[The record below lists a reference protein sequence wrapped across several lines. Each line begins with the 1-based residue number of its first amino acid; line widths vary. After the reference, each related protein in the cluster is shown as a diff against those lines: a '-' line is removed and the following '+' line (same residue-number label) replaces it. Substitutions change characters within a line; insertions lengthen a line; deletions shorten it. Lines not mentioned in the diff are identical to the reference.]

1 MTTTNDFGL
10 ADGVYANDYAIDSE
24 SSGTRYPHIQ
34 ADNYLPSN
42 LKTIIRLGSPNTALE
57 LLPIESPIF
66 TATTFETF
74 MFGDDGDET
83 TLGLFNSSVR
93 WVVLSR
99 SKIFGLVKAENR
111 VVPLLKGLKERGEV
125 TVSQLLL
132 GCVVDDVLI
141 LDNDEKPQIFT
152 LKLKS
157 SKTSFIGKESEKDSG
172 QDRNNGHRTIAQ
184 LNKAIVNKSGGKAGQ
199 WMAHTVSI
207 ELGAVP
213 EKFTSGD
220 GKSSWG
226 IRFVFPAGSVAK
238 PLNAANSKAIFEL
251 VTSDDFKAFASDPFG
266 LAKKATIAEA
276 PTNSIA
282 PTGDWTE
289 DDGMP
294 F

>member
-10 ADGVYANDYAIDSE
+10 ADGVYVNDYAIESE

-42 LKTIIRLGSPNTALE
+42 LKAIIRLGSPNTALE
-57 LLPIESPIF
+57 LLPVESPLF
-66 TATTFETF
+66 TAVDFESF
-74 MFGDDGDET
+74 MFGDDGEET
-83 TLGLFNSSVR
+83 TLGLFNGSVR
-93 WVVLSR
+93 WIVLFR
-99 SKIFGLVKAENR
+99 PKIFGLVKAENR

-141 LDNDEKPQIFT
+141 LDNDGKPQVFT

-157 SKTSFIGKESEKDSG
+157 SKTSFVGKESEKDAG
-172 QDRNNGHRTIAQ
+172 QERNNGHRTIAQ
-184 LNKAIVNKSGGKAGQ
+184 LNKAIVNKSGGKSGQ
-199 WMAHTVSI
+199 WMAHTVSVEI
-207 ELGAVP
+207 GAVP
-213 EKFTSGD
+213 EKFTNAD

-226 IRFVFPAGSVAK
+226 IRFVFPVGSVAK

-251 VTSDDFKAFASDPFG
+251 VTSDEFKEFATDPFG
-266 LAKKATIAEA
+266 LAKKNPIAEA
-276 PTNSIA
+276 PQNAA
-282 PTGDWTE
+282 PTGEWTDE
-289 DDGMP
+289 DGMP